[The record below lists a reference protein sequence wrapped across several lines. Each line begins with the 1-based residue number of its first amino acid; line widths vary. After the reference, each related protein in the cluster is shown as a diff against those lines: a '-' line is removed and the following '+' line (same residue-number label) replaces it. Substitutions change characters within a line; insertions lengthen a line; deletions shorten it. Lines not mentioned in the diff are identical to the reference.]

1 MHEVA
6 HTIPGCRYSPAG
18 SDFYT
23 HGVAFSVPKGSP
35 WLEDINRVV
44 TGMKTNGSF
53 QRIEKVYFDKKKCSS
68 SAAKDLSILNLSG
81 LFLTVAVAV
90 AVCFSA
96 LFVEVLIIFILARNG
111 QYLGHVGKVCVRFLF
126 NLRKGDE
133 HLITLSN
140 STIMQKRSC
149 VRIECIETV
158 NEYQHNSINA
168 PIDLEQLRTRMPGR
182 QRDGVSNDERTS
194 NAHFKALNLTSGFHN
209 ASLTSEDASF

>member
-18 SDFYT
+18 PDFYT
-23 HGVAFSVPKGSP
+23 HGVAFSVPKGSA

-68 SAAKDLSILNLSG
+68 SGAKDLSILNLSG

-126 NLRKGDE
+126 NLRKGEE

-182 QRDGVSNDERTS
+182 QRDGVSSDERTS